1 MLWRVDGPQTLTGFV
16 QVSVLGG
23 VSLFLGLFGIA
34 ASSRDAP
41 DEPRA
46 PPAEHAGPRLLFPVP
61 GVSTGAMVNSFADP
75 RGSRTHHA
83 VDILAPRH
91 SPVVAVDD
99 GTVAR
104 LLRSAGGGISVYQ
117 FDASERHC
125 YFYAHLEAYAAGLQE
140 GQAVRRGQVLGYVG
154 TSGNAPRNTPHLH
167 FAISKVAAPKQC
179 WGGSPIDP
187 YPLWP

>member
-1 MLWRVDGPQTLTGFV
+1 
-16 QVSVLGG
+16 
-23 VSLFLGLFGIA
+23 
-34 ASSRDAP
+34 
-41 DEPRA
+41 
-46 PPAEHAGPRLLFPVP
+46 
-61 GVSTGAMVNSFADP
+61 
-75 RGSRTHHA
+75 
-83 VDILAPRH
+83 
-91 SPVVAVDD
+91 
-99 GTVAR
+99 
-104 LLRSAGGGISVYQ
+104 VYQ